1 MERPLERLGGLL
13 RLAAV
18 TLEALLG
25 CAAAL
30 SGFRVVFDVL
40 FGARHGVLLCFV
52 WVFGDGS
59 VPKHTRQIPS
69 PLCARCRHWVTGSQ
83 DFQAF
88 FCQPYAVYIRAH
100 GFAHSHR
107 SFARRIGIG
116 RDSDDL

>member
-69 PLCARCRHWVTGSQ
+69 PLCARCRHWVTGSPGLSG
-83 DFQAF
+83 FLLSTLCGIHTCAR
-88 FCQPYAVYIRAH
+88 FCP
-100 GFAHSHR
+100 FPR